1 MCAYSAMVFVSVF
14 QLLPAAPYRVLE
26 LGGTAAAA
34 GLFLGLLAYSSAFSA
49 PFTGPIGDRLGHRRV
64 LIAVSLT
71 LAIFSAS
78 YSVIRDYRLLLG
90 VVVVHGLFWSA
101 LLSSSGA
108 YMTATIPASRR
119 AEGLSYWGL
128 TSVLAVGTA
137 PALGFWVHRFGWF
150 TLCIEILSLNLLM
163 AFIAWRLPDDRNH
176 PGGFAP
182 ADPPTPSLAGTAPL
196 RSGELTRAARSL
208 DQPAAPL
215 RLFKNVEWRVLL
227 LSVTMA
233 LISFGYG
240 SLTSFSALF
249 ADALSIT
256 PRSSFLTGMAV
267 TICAGRIVIG
277 RSIDRIGH
285 RRVLLPCLTVPALGL
300 LMLATATGPATFLAS
315 ALVFGSGFGLMYPS
329 YTAYIMERVPANR
342 RGAAFGAMLAAFD
355 TGIGTGSS
363 AMGWLVHT
371 YWFRVGFAVA
381 AGLAALSLP
390 YFLLVEG
397 RVSFPQK
404 ERFQGQG
411 TAGSSVPPDRLSV
424 EN

>member
-14 QLLPAAPYRVLE
+14 QLLPTAPYRVLE

-78 YSVIRDYRLLLG
+78 YSVIRDYRLLLA

-128 TSVLAVGTA
+128 TSVLAVGAA

-150 TLCIEILSLNLLM
+150 TLCVEILSLNLLM
-163 AFIAWRLPDDRNH
+163 AFIAWRLPDDHTQR
-176 PGGFAP
+176 
-182 ADPPTPSLAGTAPL
+182 TSLASEPAGAERGWRGPRERRRRGVRGGEAP
-196 RSGELTRAARSL
+196 RI
-208 DQPAAPL
+208 
-215 RLFKNVEWRVLL
+215 FKNVEWRVLL

-267 TICAGRIVIG
+267 SICAGRILIG
-277 RSIDRIGH
+277 RSIDRIGY

-300 LMLATATGPATFLAS
+300 LLLATAQGPATFLAS

-363 AMGWLVHT
+363 AMGWLVHN

-397 RVSFPQK
+397 RVSFPQT

-411 TAGSSVPPDRLSV
+411 TADSSVPPDRLSV

>member
-49 PFTGPIGDRLGHRRV
+49 PFTGPIGDGLGHRRV

-78 YSVIRDYRLLLG
+78 YSVIRDYRLLLA

-128 TSVLAVGTA
+128 TSVLAVGAA

-150 TLCIEILSLNLLM
+150 TLCVEILSLNLLM
-163 AFIAWRLPDDRNH
+163 AFIAWRLPDDHTQR
-176 PGGFAP
+176 
-182 ADPPTPSLAGTAPL
+182 TSLASEPAGAERGSRGERRRRGVRGGEAP
-196 RSGELTRAARSL
+196 RI
-208 DQPAAPL
+208 
-215 RLFKNVEWRVLL
+215 FKNVEWRVLL

-267 TICAGRIVIG
+267 SICAGRILIG
-277 RSIDRIGH
+277 RSIDRIGY

-300 LMLATATGPATFLAS
+300 LLLATAQGPATFLAS

-355 TGIGTGSS
+355 MGIGTGSS
-363 AMGWLVHT
+363 AMGWLVHN

-397 RVSFPQK
+397 RVSFPQT

-411 TAGSSVPPDRLSV
+411 TADSSVPPDRLSV

>member
-49 PFTGPIGDRLGHRRV
+49 PFTGPIGDGLGHRRV

-78 YSVIRDYRLLLG
+78 YSVIRDYRLLLA

-128 TSVLAVGTA
+128 TSVLAVGAA

-150 TLCIEILSLNLLM
+150 TLCVEILSLNLLM
-163 AFIAWRLPDDRNH
+163 AFIAWRLPDDHTQR
-176 PGGFAP
+176 
-182 ADPPTPSLAGTAPL
+182 TSLASEPAGAERGWRGPRERRRRGVRGGEAP
-196 RSGELTRAARSL
+196 RI
-208 DQPAAPL
+208 
-215 RLFKNVEWRVLL
+215 FKNVEWRVLL

-267 TICAGRIVIG
+267 SICAGRILIG
-277 RSIDRIGH
+277 RSIDRIGY

-300 LMLATATGPATFLAS
+300 LLLATAQGPATFLAS

-355 TGIGTGSS
+355 MGIGTGSS
-363 AMGWLVHT
+363 AMGWLVHN

-397 RVSFPQK
+397 RVSFPQT

-411 TAGSSVPPDRLSV
+411 TADSSVPPDRLSV

>member
-1 MCAYSAMVFVSVF
+1 MCAYSCMVFVSVF

-49 PFTGPIGDRLGHRRV
+49 PLTGPIGDRLGHRRV

-78 YSVIRDYRLLLG
+78 YSIIRDYRLLLA

-108 YMTATIPASRR
+108 YMTATIPESRR

-128 TSVLAVGTA
+128 TSVLAVGAA

-150 TLCIEILSLNLLM
+150 TLCVEIMSLNLLM
-163 AFIAWRLPDDRNH
+163 AFIAWRLPDDRE
-176 PGGFAP
+176 AVDP
-182 ADPPTPSLAGTAPL
+182 AHAATASM
-196 RSGELTRAARSL
+196 RSGRTRVH
-208 DQPAAPL
+208 QI
-215 RLFKNVEWRVLL
+215 VEWRVLI
-227 LSVTMA
+227 LSVAMA

-249 ADALSIT
+249 ADALSVT
-256 PRSSFLTGMAV
+256 PRSLFLTGMAV
-267 TICAGRIVIG
+267 AICAGRLLIG
-277 RSIDRIGH
+277 RTLDRIGH
-285 RRVLLPCLTVPALGL
+285 RRVLLPCLVVPSLGL
-300 LMLATATGPATFLAS
+300 LMLAAAQGPATFLAS
-315 ALVFGSGFGLMYPS
+315 AMVFGSGFGLMYPS
-329 YTAYIMERVPANR
+329 YTAYIMAHVPANR

-363 AMGWLVHT
+363 AMGWLVHHF
-371 YWFRVGFAVA
+371 WFRVGFAVA

-390 YFLLVEG
+390 YFLVAERYIGDGLVFH
-397 RVSFPQK
+397 RNP
-404 ERFQGQG
+404 
-411 TAGSSVPPDRLSV
+411 SSRDSETRLA
-424 EN
+424 